1 MSKPMS
7 KPMSSQTPP
16 VDFAVSQK
24 IIHWLM
30 AFLIMVDLIV
40 AQKFGGA
47 MELADRAQSRSDHA
61 SVGLVVLGLFLLRLY
76 LRRRHGAPALPEGM
90 SHWQA
95 MLAKLTHIGFYLLIG
110 LLLLSGLATGLE
122 ADSPI
127 RPFGVFTFGNGM
139 NDGFFALNRQ
149 IHHAATL
156 MLGALIALH
165 ILAGLWHLFILRDG
179 VMRRMARF
187 WASEK

>member
-7 KPMSSQTPP
+7 KTMSSQTPP

-61 SVGLVVLGLFLLRLY
+61 SVGLVVLVLFLLRLY

-90 SHWQA
+90 SH
-95 MLAKLTHIGFYLLIG
+95 
-110 LLLLSGLATGLE
+110 
-122 ADSPI
+122 
-127 RPFGVFTFGNGM
+127 
-139 NDGFFALNRQ
+139 
-149 IHHAATL
+149 
-156 MLGALIALH
+156 
-165 ILAGLWHLFILRDG
+165 
-179 VMRRMARF
+179 
-187 WASEK
+187 

>member
-1 MSKPMS
+1 MF

-47 MELADRAQSRSDHA
+47 MELS
-61 SVGLVVLGLFLLRLY
+61 
-76 LRRRHGAPALPEGM
+76 EGM

-187 WASEK
+187 WTSEK

>member
-1 MSKPMS
+1 
-7 KPMSSQTPP
+7 
-16 VDFAVSQK
+16 
-24 IIHWLM
+24 M
-30 AFLIMVDLIV
+30 AFLVMINLIV

-47 MELADRAQSRSDHA
+47 MELADRARSRSDHA
-61 SVGLVVLGLFLLRLY
+61 SVGPVVLGLFLLRLY

-90 SHWQA
+90 SHWPA
-95 MLAKLTHIGFYLLIG
+95 MLAKHTHIGFYLLIG
-110 LLLLSGLATGLE
+110 LLLLSGLAIGLE

-127 RPFGVFTFGNGM
+127 RPLGVFTFGNGM

-149 IHHAATL
+149 MHHAATP

-165 ILAGLWHLFILRDG
+165 ILASLWHLFILRDG

-187 WASEK
+187 WANEK